1 MGLIFFPYTDKT
13 INNTTLVVFIFELG
27 LDYFEKNTIISL
39 SIAGIAQLVE
49 HHVANVNVASSNLV
63 SRSRF
68 LKRPVYQVF
77 FIEPFCTPPW
87 PDSKSALQWIANPSR
102 PVRFWFRPPYTK
114 KPDFLSG
121 FFIHLFRSN
130 YQFSPSNSK

>member
-1 MGLIFFPYTDKT
+1 MGLIFFPYTDKS
-13 INNTTLVVFIFELG
+13 INNTILVIFIFELG

-68 LKRPVYQVF
+68 SKRPVYQVF
-77 FIEPFCTPPW
+77 FYIALCTYY
-87 PDSKSALQWIANPSR
+87 LGRIANR
-102 PVRFWFRPPYTK
+102 
-114 KPDFLSG
+114 LCSG
-121 FFIHLFRSN
+121 LQIHLD
-130 YQFSPSNSK
+130 QFDSGSGLHTQKSPIFIGLFSVPP